1 MAGAGVLY
9 TGPVVPAPS
18 FGPFR
23 PGPGRTPPYLAG
35 REPEQSLFRGLLDG
49 LERRAPPPTEVVL
62 YGPRGNGKT
71 ALLAWLQR
79 ETASRRGVEVVRL
92 TPSSFRTSAELAGLL
107 RRTPWWRRLAPEE
120 LSVRGVRWKS
130 KGPRAEQILRV
141 LRARVRKKAFV
152 LLLDEAHTLDRE
164 PGRDLLDAAQQVA
177 DQLPFLLVLAG
188 TPDLLDHLDTLGAG
202 FRSRAE
208 QWPVG
213 RLSPAAAAEG
223 LRRPLAAEGFL
234 IDDDALAEMVETSHG
249 YPYFIQLWG
258 KAVWGRTGA
267 LPAGARRAVTAEV
280 VEAARADFD
289 RQKNTYYKH
298 RFSELENLEMLSV
311 GRSVAAEFRGRPRLT
326 PDDLRAAVRAGLPN
340 TSEPGAI
347 LTATKALAH
356 LGFIWRDGGN
366 QDWEPGIPS
375 LMDYFAGPADARV
388 PQALPRR
395 RPEPSLVRVRIPEP
409 PPAPGDRPSASSP

>member
-1 MAGAGVLY
+1 M
-9 TGPVVPAPS
+9 VPGTP

-92 TPSSFRTSAELAGLL
+92 TPSSFRTSAELAGLI
-107 RRTPWWRRLAPEE
+107 RRTPWWRRFAPEE

-130 KGPRAEQILRV
+130 KAHGAEQVLRV
-141 LRARVRKKAFV
+141 LRARVRKRAFV

-164 PGRDLLDAAQQVA
+164 PGRDLLNAAQQVA

-188 TPDLLDHLDTLGAG
+188 TPDLLDHLNTLGAG

-213 RLSPAAAAEG
+213 RLSPSAAAEG
-223 LRRPLAAEGFL
+223 LRRPLAAEGFVV
-234 IDDDALAEMVETSHG
+234 DDDALAEMVETSHG

-258 KAVWGRTGA
+258 KAVWSRAGA
-267 LPAGARRAVTAEV
+267 LPAGARRAVTSEV

-289 RQKNTYYKH
+289 RQRNTYYGR
-298 RFSELENLEMLSV
+298 RFSELENLEMLPV

-326 PDDLRAAVRAGLPN
+326 ADELGAAVRAGLPK
-340 TSEPGAI
+340 TSEAGAI
-347 LTATKALAH
+347 LAATKALAH
-356 LGFIWRDGGN
+356 LGFIWREGGN

-375 LMDYFAGPADARV
+375 LMDYIAGPAEART
-388 PQALPRR
+388 PQ
-395 RPEPSLVRVRIPEP
+395 SLP
-409 PPAPGDRPSASSP
+409 PP